1 MARRR
6 AVRVIGPAIRLVVL
20 LVAAVLAVRY
30 LVATLAADQAGPA
43 VVFAV
48 LVVATVVALIWRA
61 VLSMR
66 KAVRRIRT

>member
-1 MARRR
+1 MARHR

-30 LVATLAADQAGPA
+30 LVATLTAEQAGPA
-43 VVFAV
+43 VVFAL